1 MASAERLR
9 QYWPAMKIPPLVDTA
24 LELSADE
31 MRRYS
36 RQTVIPDVSAQGQG
50 RLKNAK
56 VVCVGAGGLGS
67 PILMYL
73 ASAGVGTIGI
83 VEFDTVDESNLQRQI
98 IYSQSDIGK
107 SKVDIA
113 TKKIMEINP
122 LVNVITHNL
131 KLDNS
136 NVMEIFKDYD
146 LIIDGSD
153 NFATRYLIN
162 DACVLLNK
170 PYIWG
175 SVLRFDGQVSV
186 FWSQHGPCYRCL
198 HPVPPSDT
206 PSCSEAGVLGVLC
219 ASIGSIQA
227 TEAIKLITGIGE
239 PLIGSIIMYD
249 ALSMMFRSLNLSK
262 DPSCIACGK
271 NSTLVALLEDYE
283 SFCLPPSLSEIS
295 VFELKLKIDS
305 GSEYFLVD
313 VREPHEFEIVK
324 IPGGQLIP
332 LAGFLDGSALAK
344 MPFDREIIVYC
355 RSGKRSATALQVLK
369 DGGFNRSTHVT
380 GGVLAW
386 AEEIDPTCTVY

>member
-1 MASAERLR
+1 
-9 QYWPAMKIPPLVDTA
+9 MKIPPLVNTPLA
-24 LELSADE
+24 LNTDE

-36 RQTVIPDVSAQGQG
+36 RQTVIPDVSTQGQG

-56 VVCVGAGGLGS
+56 VVCIGAGGLGS

-98 IYSQSDIGK
+98 IYGQGDVGK

-113 TKKIMEINP
+113 SKKITEINP

-136 NVMEIFKDYD
+136 NAMEIFKDYD
-146 LIIDGSD
+146 LVIDGTD

-162 DACVLLNK
+162 DACVILNK
-170 PYIWG
+170 PCIWG

-186 FWSQHGPCYRCL
+186 FWSQYGPCYRCL

-206 PSCSEAGVLGVLC
+206 QSCAEAGVLGVLC
-219 ASIGSIQA
+219 ASIGAIQA

-249 ALSMMFRSLNLSK
+249 ALSMKFRSLKLSK

-271 NSTLVALLEDYE
+271 NPTLVALLDDYE
-283 SFCLPPSLSEIS
+283 GFCRPPSPSEIS
-295 VFELKLKIDS
+295 VNELKLKIDS
-305 GSEYFLVD
+305 KSEFFLVD

-344 MPFDREIIVYC
+344 MPLDKEIIVYC

-369 DGGFNRSTHVT
+369 EAGFDRSTHVT

-386 AEEIDPTCTVY
+386 AEEIDPACTVY